1 MLEHVLP
8 VDAAEVGDVE
18 DGFQVID
25 DFQKGYILETEGAV
39 GDDTLKL
46 LAERLHILRGLQQ
59 ITAPVDSGGWVFH
72 HHLRTGDGLGDD
84 ALGDDV
90 VDAGVVIVLLL
101 VVPKI
106 EVGKRLPV
114 EILG

>member
-8 VDAAEVGDVE
+8 VDTAEVGDVE

-72 HHLRTGDGLGDD
+72 HHLRTGD